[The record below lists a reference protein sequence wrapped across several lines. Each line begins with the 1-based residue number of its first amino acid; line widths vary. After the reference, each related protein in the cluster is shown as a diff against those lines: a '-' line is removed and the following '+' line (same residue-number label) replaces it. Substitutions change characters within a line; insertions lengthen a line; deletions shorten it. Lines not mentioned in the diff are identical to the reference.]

1 MYILVGSAVKA
12 SCTEIGR
19 SYRYCC
25 ICLVSPYREHDCFRC
40 SRQWYDCQDMDSTE
54 RLIQSGDWAN
64 VPMNMTIS
72 LVSSNSGMMI
82 LLSLFC
88 SLGLWLGDL
97 QYLWL
102 RSINSLLRKSFQAF
116 KIKLMDENVYL
127 WKAWFFFLFRRI
139 LVFYV
144 LKI

>member
-1 MYILVGSAVKA
+1 
-12 SCTEIGR
+12 
-19 SYRYCC
+19 
-25 ICLVSPYREHDCFRC
+25 
-40 SRQWYDCQDMDSTE
+40 MDSTE

-127 WKAWFFFLFRRI
+127 
-139 LVFYV
+139 
-144 LKI
+144 